1 MGTPSF
7 DDDRASAFAERF
19 VGALNDGGLCLM
31 ASIVHRTGLFDTMD
45 GMAPATSAEIA
56 AAAGLSERYVREW
69 LGAMVTSRVIDVVD
83 DDRLTFRLPAE
94 HSAFLTRAGG
104 ADNMAMFAQYI
115 AVLGGVED
123 DITEC
128 FRAGGGVPYDRY
140 PRFHT
145 VMAEESEL
153 TVMSGLE
160 SHILPLIPGLT
171 ERLEAGIRVLDVGCG
186 QGRVIT
192 RLAELFLNSNF
203 VGFDLSNE
211 AIAYGRTQADERG
224 LSNLEFVARDLSDFH
239 VTAPV
244 EEFDFITTFDAEH
257 DQAQPLRVLEVPWS
271 SVAVSHRDNAV
282 VVYVA
287 AEDADKASKV
297 LASYEPQELFRLGIE
312 EPGVEAACTT
322 RENCSS
328 PMKAGIV
335 IRKGSTTGTRC
346 TMGFNVQVG
355 SDEQFLTSGHCGWDG
370 SNNWYH
376 AGFGLIGAETATQY
390 VNNGREA
397 MRVQMSDAQDSNLV
411 YNLFNPVTSARN
423 PIQGESMCASLGVSN
438 SHSCGIVEVSVTSWF
453 ATNCSCTMNGA
464 DASIV
469 QIVGDSGSPYFSSQ
483 AVGIG
488 IGSTSDG
495 KFARLGDVL
504 TAWGISIRS

>member
-145 VMAEESEL
+145 VMAEESAL

-192 RLAELFLNSNF
+192 RLAELFLNSKR
-203 VGFDLSNE
+203 LS
-211 AIAYGRTQADERG
+211 G
-224 LSNLEFVARDLSDFH
+224 
-239 VTAPV
+239 
-244 EEFDFITTFDAEH
+244 
-257 DQAQPLRVLEVPWS
+257 
-271 SVAVSHRDNAV
+271 
-282 VVYVA
+282 
-287 AEDADKASKV
+287 
-297 LASYEPQELFRLGIE
+297 
-312 EPGVEAACTT
+312 
-322 RENCSS
+322 
-328 PMKAGIV
+328 
-335 IRKGSTTGTRC
+335 
-346 TMGFNVQVG
+346 
-355 SDEQFLTSGHCGWDG
+355 
-370 SNNWYH
+370 
-376 AGFGLIGAETATQY
+376 
-390 VNNGREA
+390 
-397 MRVQMSDAQDSNLV
+397 
-411 YNLFNPVTSARN
+411 
-423 PIQGESMCASLGVSN
+423 
-438 SHSCGIVEVSVTSWF
+438 
-453 ATNCSCTMNGA
+453 
-464 DASIV
+464 
-469 QIVGDSGSPYFSSQ
+469 
-483 AVGIG
+483 
-488 IGSTSDG
+488 
-495 KFARLGDVL
+495 
-504 TAWGISIRS
+504 